1 MKCPY
6 CGFLDDK
13 VIDSRVAKDHT
24 SIRRRRECLVCGRR
38 FTTFERLEIPLP
50 MVVKRGDSRREP
62 FMREK
67 VEEGLKKA
75 CEKRPVGMD
84 EIEKIIN
91 TVEQELSESGE
102 KEIASSVI
110 GEKVM
115 ALLKQL
121 DEVAYIRFASVYRQF
136 RDVKEFMAELEE
148 LVRREPGAAGR
159 QRHHPGTAAGSTEA
173 AAAAGTSTD
182 NTTGIDTDTGTSR
195 TDSEG

>member
-6 CGFLDDK
+6 CGFLEDK
-13 VIDSRVAKDHT
+13 VIDSRVAKDHS
-24 SIRRRRECLVCGRR
+24 SIRRRRECLACGRR

-50 MVVKRGDSRREP
+50 MVVKRGDGRRET

-75 CEKRPVGMD
+75 CEKRPVGID

-136 RDVKEFMAELEE
+136 RDVKEFMAELED
-148 LVRREPGAAGR
+148 LVSRDPY
-159 QRHHPGTAAGSTEA
+159 
-173 AAAAGTSTD
+173 AGTGRTARHP
-182 NTTGIDTDTGTSR
+182 DTGTGMTKDAGTADMNADDR
-195 TDSEG
+195 TGVDVDSDAKPN